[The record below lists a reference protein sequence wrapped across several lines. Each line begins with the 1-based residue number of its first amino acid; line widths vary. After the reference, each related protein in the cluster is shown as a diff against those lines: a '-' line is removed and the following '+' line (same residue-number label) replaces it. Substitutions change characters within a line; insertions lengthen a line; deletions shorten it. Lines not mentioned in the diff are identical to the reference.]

1 MYRGGTK
8 GGCGHERQTL
18 LYILAYRLNGEG
30 GFLYKEPYKYL
41 LS

>member
-18 LYILAYRLNGEG
+18 LYFLGYWQNGEG
-30 GFLYKEPYKYL
+30 DSYMKYFIYL
-41 LS
+41 FS